1 MAEQIGYRKTY
12 RLRTAVPG
20 RKCIEVT
27 FPYEVVEKEAR
38 TRKLTIDEF
47 LNRFQAVA
55 EYDNFE
61 GVLYKFVE
69 IPDSA
74 RGDLNAG
81 EK

>member
-1 MAEQIGYRKTY
+1 MAEVIGYRKTY

-38 TRKLTIDEF
+38 SKGLTIDEF
-47 LNRFQAVA
+47 LNRFQALA

-69 IPDSA
+69 IPVKLSEE
-74 RGDLNAG
+74 GDDG
-81 EK
+81 GK